1 MEWSCAPRLE
11 GWGRDKHSSIQNE
24 HILESGRCRHG
35 SRGALLS
42 FLAAGLPSPLWA
54 AAPVSRP
61 LKSALTVDQACL
73 LRNSTAAALYAEI
86 ILYRISRML
95 LADEHNEHIFLQGV
109 EAVASL
115 LQACLSPAGHSRPA
129 LRPWQ
134 ARPEI
139 RCSTSSTIVQ
149 CSTVRKG

>member
-1 MEWSCAPRLE
+1 MFKHCACRA
-11 GWGRDKHSSIQNE
+11 E
-24 HILESGRCRHG
+24 HTPESGRCRHG

-86 ILYRISRML
+86 ILFRISRMR
-95 LADEHNEHIFLQGV
+95 LANEHNEHIFRRSGG
-109 EAVASL
+109 S
-115 LQACLSPAGHSRPA
+115 C
-129 LRPWQ
+129 
-134 ARPEI
+134 
-139 RCSTSSTIVQ
+139 
-149 CSTVRKG
+149 